1 MEFDKPFLDDS
12 LSLTELASQI
22 GISNKQLSELLNQHL
37 KVNFYN
43 LINDYRINEVKKRL
57 ENYNSNKETLLG
69 IAFESGFQSK
79 ASFNRVFK
87 LKTGLSPSNYIK
99 NF

>member
-1 MEFDKPFLDDS
+1 
-12 LSLTELASQI
+12 
-22 GISNKQLSELLNQHL
+22 
-37 KVNFYN
+37 
-43 LINDYRINEVKKRL
+43 RL